1 MAAEV
6 ICFAPM
12 EGELKSVRFLRT
24 YRMYQVDEIAG
35 FSDAEANALIAAKVA
50 VDATP
55 LLVRAAAALGLKRQK
70 ATGASTT
77 TEEN

>member
-1 MAAEV
+1 M
-6 ICFAPM
+6 
-12 EGELKSVRFLRT
+12 KSVRFLKT

-55 LLVRAAAALGLKRQK
+55 LLVRAAAALGLKRQNETAANAMAGEK
-70 ATGASTT
+70 
-77 TEEN
+77 